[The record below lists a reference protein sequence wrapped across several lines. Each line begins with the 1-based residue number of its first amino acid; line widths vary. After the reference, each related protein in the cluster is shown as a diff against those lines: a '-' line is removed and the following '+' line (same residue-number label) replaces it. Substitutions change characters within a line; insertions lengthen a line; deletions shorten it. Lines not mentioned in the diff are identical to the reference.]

1 MDSEGDVLLAGPA
14 IRAAAGDADHLTLL
28 CGPRGLQAAKLLP
41 GVDSVLVHRAGWIDP
56 QPGRFRSK
64 PVRRLLLELA
74 SGDFEEAVILTSFH
88 QSPLPLA
95 LLLRLAGVSR
105 IGAISPDYPGSLLD
119 VRVQVKEEMHEVER
133 GLLLMRAMGHELP
146 ASDDGALRIEGV
158 EQRIPAAQPFEP
170 GTRYLVVHPG
180 ASVPARA
187 WAPSRH
193 AELVGAL
200 LDSGRNVVIT
210 GSDAERRLTSMVA
223 KAGSTNGTGR
233 GADDAGG
240 VCGKAGGANGTR
252 RGADAPTGAGQRTAA
267 GHELAGRGWI
277 CDLGGATSLRSL
289 AATIAHA
296 SAIVVGNT
304 GPAHLAAAVGTPVL
318 SLFAQTVP
326 PSRWRPW
333 RVPHELLSVQVPCAG
348 CRARVCPVRGHPC
361 IDSLPLSEVL
371 SALARLESPDRE
383 AVAA

>member
-1 MDSEGDVLLAGPA
+1 MGRARPARRREDGALVRRILVARMDSEGDVLLAGPA
-14 IRAAAGDADHLTLL
+14 IRAAATDADHLTLL

-56 QPGRFRSK
+56 QPGRFRSQ

-74 SGDFEEAVILTSFH
+74 SGGFEEAVILTSFH

-119 VRVQVKEEMHEVER
+119 VRAQIDEEMHEVQR
-133 GLLLMRAMGHELP
+133 GLALMSAMGHELP
-146 ASDDGALRIEGV
+146 AGDDGALRIEDV
-158 EQRIPAAQPFEP
+158 EQRIPVEQPFEP

-200 LDSGRNVVIT
+200 LQSGRNVVIT
-210 GSDAERRLTSMVA
+210 GSAAERSLTSMVA
-223 KAGSTNGTGR
+223 RAGVYGTGR
-233 GADDAGG
+233 RAGG
-240 VCGKAGGANGTR
+240 VNGS
-252 RGADAPTGAGQRTAA
+252 
-267 GHELAGRGWI
+267 GWVR
-277 CDLGGATSLRSL
+277 DLGGTTSLRSL
-289 AATIAHA
+289 ATTIAHA

-318 SLFAQTVP
+318 SLFAETVP
-326 PSRWRPW
+326 ASRWRPW
-333 RVPHELLSVQVPCAG
+333 GVPHELLSVPVPCAG

-371 SALARLESPDRE
+371 GALARLESRDRE